1 VIEIAVTERPYL
13 SIGEVLGL
21 LLEEFSDV
29 TISKI
34 RFLESQGLIEPER
47 TPSGYRKFYDADV
60 ERLRVILREQREN
73 FLPLRVIRDRLEQ
86 GSIDPD
92 SSGSITAPR
101 GIRNVTIMTTSST
114 SYDYADDLSGEVERP
129 HPDTVVTANHP
140 AARPP
145 VTGAVPV
152 VAAAPPAEPV
162 VTARAG
168 DGAVGRVAEVDVP
181 ATRTQDVVAAPPAA
195 GQAADAR
202 FDARSTTAV
211 PPAAPAETPAVPAVP
226 PVVSAV
232 PQAVS
237 VVPPP
242 VSPAGVGDSGV
253 RAVPGA
259 NVHDSF
265 SAGELCSSTGV
276 TADQL
281 AELESYG
288 LLAPRR
294 GAGSARY
301 THVDAQIVRA
311 AAGFLARGV
320 EARHLRAWRQ
330 AVDRE
335 AALFDQ
341 LILPLMRQRNPT
353 ARQQAANTLNE
364 LSSLGGELRTALLQG
379 ALKHHFDS

>member
-1 VIEIAVTERPYL
+1 LVTEIAVTERPYL

-21 LLEEFSDV
+21 LLEEFADV

-101 GIRNVTIMTTSST
+101 GIRNVTIVAAQPSEFDDDMT
-114 SYDYADDLSGEVERP
+114 GEIEPP
-129 HPDTVVTANHP
+129 HPDSVVTRNHP

-145 VTGAVPV
+145 ITGVVPAITTDVPPVAAPSVVTPSVVRAPEIHARIAAPVPAPV
-152 VAAAPPAEPV
+152 VAAP
-162 VTARAG
+162 
-168 DGAVGRVAEVDVP
+168 
-181 ATRTQDVVAAPPAA
+181 VVAAPVVVGPVVAA
-195 GQAADAR
+195 
-202 FDARSTTAV
+202 
-211 PPAAPAETPAVPAVP
+211 
-226 PVVSAV
+226 PVVSA
-232 PQAVS
+232 PIA
-237 VVPPP
+237 
-242 VSPAGVGDSGV
+242 
-253 RAVPGA
+253 AVPMVTTHA
-259 NVHDSF
+259 SAVVDLAADDSADIRDSF
-265 SAGELCSSTGV
+265 TVTELCATTGV
-276 TADQL
+276 SAEQL

-288 LLAPRR
+288 LL
-294 GAGSARY
+294 SARRSGGTARY
-301 THVDAQIVRA
+301 SQTDAQIVHA
-311 AAGFLARGV
+311 AAGFLSRGV

-341 LILPLMRQRNPT
+341 LILPLMRQRNPV

-364 LSSLGGELRTALLQG
+364 LAGLGGDLRAALLQG